1 MTRRG
6 IFAGLAAIFGSTLL
20 AAKNASANSTNW
32 TVPEGVNVIRVRSFR
47 NGRLVMDTNVDVTPG
62 QLFKIDVVK

>member
-6 IFAGLAAIFGSTLL
+6 IFASIAAFATYFSV
-20 AAKNASANSTNW
+20 KSASANTSANW

-62 QLFKIDVVK
+62 QTFKIDVIK